1 MSSNDIQGTKL
12 LQFWDR
18 LVARKM
24 EEQIFKIFTYLTIHN
39 GYIFK
44 ENAIKEWEIKKSF
57 LQIVCFKYF
66 LKNC

>member
-1 MSSNDIQGTKL
+1 MQGTKL

-44 ENAIKEWEIKKSF
+44 ENAMKEWEIKKSF
-57 LQIVCFKYF
+57 L
-66 LKNC
+66 